1 MNIQEF
7 RVAVARAGVTNRR
20 IANDL
25 GLSEQALYNKL
36 NGQTE
41 FKNSEIVKL
50 TKILQ
55 LSMDSVNSIFFDGI
69 VN

>member
-55 LSMDSVNSIFFDGI
+55 LSMDSVNSIFFDGL

>member
-25 GLSEQALYNKL
+25 GLSEQAFYNKL